1 MTLLKFGSCYERIM
15 QCETNQYVRT
25 GLLKHLKTPPSS
37 GGLEFSG
44 KKKKLVQCKSKLGNI
59 AEHLFQFKLV
69 SDDVG
74 FSGVRFGK
82 C

>member
-44 KKKKLVQCKSKLGNI
+44 KKKNWYSVNQSLEILQNI
-59 AEHLFQFKLV
+59 SFNLNWCLMMWDFQ
-69 SDDVG
+69 G
-74 FSGVRFGK
+74 
-82 C
+82 